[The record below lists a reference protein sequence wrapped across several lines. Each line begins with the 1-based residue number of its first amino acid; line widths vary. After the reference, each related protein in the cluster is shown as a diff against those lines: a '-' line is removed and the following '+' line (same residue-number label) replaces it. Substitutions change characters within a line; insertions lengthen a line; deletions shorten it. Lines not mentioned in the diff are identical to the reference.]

1 MGRTIFIGDVHGCRD
16 ELDVLIDKVGLSGGD
31 RLVFVESTRA
41 IEQYFRAADLYVL
54 PSVRE
59 GLSIALLEAMASGLP
74 CIATRL
80 DGSTDGLIEHDV
92 NGMLVEPDDAE
103 GFAESIRTI
112 LSDSDRAVRLGCAA
126 RETVLERYSIQRTA
140 PSWLSAYR
148 ELASASRSDAAVND
162 PS

>member
-1 MGRTIFIGDVHGCRD
+1 MF
-16 ELDVLIDKVGLSGGD
+16 
-31 RLVFVESTRA
+31 FVESTRA

-92 NGMLVEPDDAE
+92 NGLLVEPDDAA

-112 LSDSDRAVRLGCAA
+112 LSDSDRAARLGCAA
-126 RETVLERYSIQRTA
+126 RETVLARYSIQRTA

-148 ELASASRSDAAVND
+148 ELASASRSDPAVNGR
-162 PS
+162 S